1 MEETRLK
8 SYRQCLLFCQFGLGY
23 HLSLRNN
30 HFLTYN
36 MSRLYHTIPRTEILN
51 PHIIKMGIIFRI
63 NVYMS
68 LFLPLGEHL
77 YLSEYSKGENSV
89 IQKKKSWFLWH
100 LEISFFSYDFIT
112 SLLLKVIFQCDSET
126 KFLPF
131 NVNLNTY
138 KVLELNY

>member
-1 MEETRLK
+1 
-8 SYRQCLLFCQFGLGY
+8 
-23 HLSLRNN
+23 
-30 HFLTYN
+30 

-89 IQKKKSWFLWH
+89 IQKKKKVD
-100 LEISFFSYDFIT
+100 FFDT
-112 SLLLKVIFQCDSET
+112 
-126 KFLPF
+126 
-131 NVNLNTY
+131 
-138 KVLELNY
+138 